1 MNVIEF
7 WNLNGKIMGISHD
20 NATNITNAVKLF
32 YDQDIYSNRC
42 AAHTLQLAVKKCL
55 DLSTC
60 RPLLKTASKI
70 VASFRQSSKRT
81 YALENYLVEKEC
93 KKLNLIQSCPT
104 RWNSTLD
111 MLERLLE
118 LRSAVVVIMSDR
130 TLFNSKIAKDQELLE
145 EDWEKIEILVTLLK
159 PLKTAT
165 TVLCAD
171 QNVTISMVS

>member
-1 MNVIEF
+1 MF
-7 WNLNGKIMGISHD
+7 DLN
-20 NATNITNAVKLF
+20 
-32 YDQDIYSNRC
+32 
-42 AAHTLQLAVKKCL
+42 
-55 DLSTC
+55 TC

-81 YALENYLVEKEC
+81 YALENYLAEKEC
-93 KKLNLIQSCPT
+93 KKLNLVQSCPT
-104 RWNSTLD
+104 RWNSTLG

-118 LRSAVVVIMSDR
+118 FRSAVVVIISDR
-130 TLFNSKIAKDQELLE
+130 TLFNSKIAKDLLE

>member
-1 MNVIEF
+1 MCCSYTT
-7 WNLNGKIMGISHD
+7 IS
-20 NATNITNAVKLF
+20 
-32 YDQDIYSNRC
+32 C
-42 AAHTLQLAVKKCL
+42 EKCL
-55 DLSTC
+55 DLNTC
-60 RPLLKTASKI
+60 RPKTASKI

-81 YALENYLVEKEC
+81 YALENYLAEKEC
-93 KKLNLIQSCPT
+93 KKLNLVQSCPT

-145 EDWEKIEILVTLLK
+145 ENWEKLEILVTLLK